1 MKRILLILTGGTIAS
16 VETEQGL
23 RPGISEEELRE
34 YKADYIVPE
43 FSDILNIIME

>member
-23 RPGISEEELRE
+23 RPGISAGFFVS
-34 YKADYIVPE
+34 KSCDSA
-43 FSDILNIIME
+43 FF